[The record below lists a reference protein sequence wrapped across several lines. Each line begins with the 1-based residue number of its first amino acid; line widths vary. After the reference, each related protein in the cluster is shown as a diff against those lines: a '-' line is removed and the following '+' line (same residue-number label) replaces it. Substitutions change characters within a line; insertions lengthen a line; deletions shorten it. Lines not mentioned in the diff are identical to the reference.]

1 MAYRRIGLVKGGPQ
15 DWGQEAAAKQQGAA
29 NVAASN
35 PYSNVAQQ
43 QNRAL
48 NERIS
53 REGRRNIS
61 RQNFQQG
68 LQDFYNKHQGGGGL
82 KNFFGGIGDKFG
94 AWAGKMR
101 GGINPET
108 GTWYTQDEYEQNV
121 QNRRDR
127 ARMERL
133 RKTRDTKYANDPE
146 GWAASKLSGE
156 WARPG
161 AKGLA
166 GLEKQ
171 FGIDQPVNASGFF
184 EQEQIDEAPIN
195 NRRDVHDFDDVT
207 FNKGPDEQINYE
219 EFVRNN
225 PEVRTMMPQIIE
237 NYKRQNEV
245 LPVNAQFTGNV
256 QDYQQGLLRN
266 VGMNQDQIDAI
277 NKKHQQNL
285 AVDQGTTDFFYWNPQ
300 EKDVAGFVED
310 IKGKDT
316 TGWFSDTPT
325 DIVYGDP
332 TTGAQT
338 QEIQDYINS
347 LSNIHGPIKD
357 QKPSG
362 YAGKRLIGIAQ
373 GGRVGYKT
381 GGRVGILAA
390 F

>member
-1 MAYRRIGLVKGGPQ
+1 MDYRIGLARGGPQ
-15 DWGQEAAAKQQGAA
+15 DWGQEEAAKQQGAA

-35 PYSNVAQQ
+35 PYSQAAQQ
-43 QNRAL
+43 QMQQFNQRVSD
-48 NERIS
+48 RGS
-53 REGRRNIS
+53 GNIAK
-61 RQNFQQG
+61 QNFQQG
-68 LQDFYNKHQGGGGL
+68 LKDFYNKHQGGGRNIFSGIGNIFGGL
-82 KNFFGGIGDKFG
+82 KNKLG
-94 AWAGKMR
+94 AWAGNMR
-101 GGINPET
+101 GGINPLTNEY
-108 GTWYTQDEYEQNV
+108 YTQDEYEQNV

-127 ARMERL
+127 ARMDRL

-171 FGIDQPVNASGFF
+171 FGIDQPVNARGFF
-184 EQEQIDEAPIN
+184 EQEQIDEAPSRIISEAEYN
-195 NRRDVHDFDDVT
+195 AQPT
-207 FNKGPDEQINYE
+207 FNFNEGP
-219 EFVRNN
+219 
-225 PEVRTMMPQIIE
+225 
-237 NYKRQNEV
+237 EV
-245 LPVNAQFTGNV
+245 LPTGTQFTGNL
-256 QDYQQGLLRN
+256 QDYQQGLVRN
-266 VGMNQDQIDAI
+266 VGMNQDQLDAI

-357 QKPSG
+357 QRQSG